1 VAVIVLPLYVP
12 PVIFG
17 AGALDALAGGLP
29 WTGGLFL
36 LLAYSAGGRGP
47 GPDRHGGGVPERAG
61 LRERSFLEA
70 VGG

>member
-29 WTGGLFL
+29 WTGGLL
-36 LLAYSAGGRGP
+36 LLAYSTAAVALGP
-47 GPDRHGGGVPERAG
+47 IAMAAACRNALD
-61 LRERSFLEA
+61 
-70 VGG
+70 